1 MRGGMGEYSET
12 FTVDGYW
19 GDIKEIC
26 LKHLKGFGYKLVSAE
41 GKLLHFQKGSLR
53 RNVFTFSFEEAYKQ
67 VFVSIVGEED
77 TPVTTVSISFSLPF
91 LTLRKGD
98 LITVRTFVK
107 ALREYIIVT
116 LGYGRGLP
124 TPRR

>member
-1 MRGGMGEYSET
+1 MGEHTEV

-26 LKHLKGFGYKLVSAE
+26 LKQLRGFGYKLVSDE
-41 GKLLHFQKGSLR
+41 GKLVQFKKGKLR
-53 RNVFTFSFEEAYKQ
+53 KNLFTFSFEEAYKE

-77 TPVTTVSISFSLPF
+77 TPVTTISLSFSLPF

-98 LITVRTFVK
+98 IANIRTFVK

-116 LGYGRGLP
+116 LGYGRGP
-124 TPRR
+124 PKPRR

>member
-1 MRGGMGEYSET
+1 MGEHTEA

-26 LKHLKGFGYKLVSAE
+26 LKHLKGFGYKIVSDQ
-41 GKLLHFQKGSLR
+41 GKLVQFKKGNLR
-53 RNVFTFSFEEAYKQ
+53 KNVFTFSFEEAYKE
-67 VFVSIVGEED
+67 VFLSIVGEED
-77 TPVTTVSISFSLPF
+77 APVTTVSVSFSLPF

-98 LITVRTFVK
+98 ITNIRTFVK

-116 LGYGRGLP
+116 LGYGRGP
-124 TPRR
+124 PKSHH